1 MTVVAVVFW
10 VSVALILYTQVG
22 YGLLLALI
30 ARLATSRVSAG
41 ERSGGA
47 ATELTTEPTSDPAQK
62 LPKVSLIVAAYNEA
76 DVIGQRIA
84 NLRALDYPARLVEI
98 IVASDGST
106 DSTAAHARAA
116 GADVVLELVRGGKIR
131 AQDASVDVAAGDLLA
146 FSDANSEWQPDAL
159 GRLVGAFADPAV
171 GYVCGDVSFID
182 PDGSNQEGVY
192 WRYEM
197 WLRRLESGL
206 RSVTSG
212 NGAIYATRREAYLS
226 VDPLA
231 GHDLSFPFNMV
242 KRGWRAVYATDA
254 RATEKMAP
262 SIESEFSR
270 KRRMAR
276 RTWPTIWGSGL
287 ISPRGYDPLYALMIF
302 SHRLLRY
309 LAPFLHGI
317 ALVTSLVLTGHG
329 WVYVS
334 CAAAQVVFLLA
345 ALLAPLP
352 LIARLPERLPV
363 RRAMLIARYYLVTNW
378 ALAVGLWDWL
388 RGERSPHWETVE
400 GTR

>member
-1 MTVVAVVFW
+1 MTVVEIVFW
-10 VSVALILYTQVG
+10 VSVALIAYTQVG
-22 YGLLLALI
+22 YGLLLAVL
-30 ARLATSRVSAG
+30 ARLPRHATRAP
-41 ERSGGA
+41 A
-47 ATELTTEPTSDPAQK
+47 PTSADATGSRPLAVPGAQ

-76 DVIGQRIA
+76 DVIGRRVA
-84 NLRALDYPARLVEI
+84 NLRALDYPPELVEI

-116 GADVVLELVRGGKIR
+116 GADIVLELPRGGKIR
-131 AQDASVDVAAGDLLA
+131 AQDASVEVAGGALLA
-146 FSDANSEWQPDAL
+146 FSDANSEWQGDAL
-159 GRLVGAFADPAV
+159 ALLVDAFADPAV
-171 GYVCGDVSFID
+171 GYVCGDVTFTD

-226 VDPLA
+226 VNPLA

-242 KRGWRAVYATDA
+242 KRGWRAVYATQA
-254 RATEKMAP
+254 RASEKMAP
-262 SIESEFSR
+262 SIESEFAR

-309 LAPFLHGI
+309 LAPFLHGFALI
-317 ALVTSLVLTGHG
+317 ASLILIGRG
-329 WVYVS
+329 WVYVA
-334 CAAAQVVFLLA
+334 CAGVQVAFLIA

-352 LIARLPERLPV
+352 LISALPKRLPFSRL
-363 RRAMLIARYYLVTNW
+363 MLIARYYVVTNW
-378 ALAVGLWDWL
+378 ALAIGLWDWL
-388 RGERSPHWETVE
+388 RGERSPVWETVD

>member
-1 MTVVAVVFW
+1 MTFVEAVFW
-10 VSVALILYTQVG
+10 VSVALIVYTQVG
-22 YGLLLALI
+22 YGLLLAVI
-30 ARLATSRVSAG
+30 ARVWRRDSPIAAALA
-41 ERSGGA
+41 
-47 ATELTTEPTSDPAQK
+47 ELPR
-62 LPKVSLIVAAYNEA
+62 VSLIVAAYNEA
-76 DVIGQRIA
+76 EVIGQRVA
-84 NLRALDYPARLVEI
+84 NFRALAYPPELVEI
-98 IVASDGST
+98 IVACDGSS

-116 GADVVLELVRGGKIR
+116 GADVVLELPRGGKIR
-131 AQDASVDVAAGDLLA
+131 AQDASVEVASGALLA
-146 FSDANSEWQPDAL
+146 FSDANSEWQVDAL
-159 GRLVGAFADPAV
+159 RRLVNAFADPAI
-171 GYVCGDVSFID
+171 GYVCGDVTFTD

-197 WLRRLESGL
+197 WLRRLESRL

-212 NGAIYATRREAYLS
+212 NGAIYATRREAYLP

-242 KRGWRAVYATDA
+242 KRGWRAIYATDA
-254 RATEKMAP
+254 RACEKMAP

-309 LAPFLHGI
+309 LAPFLHGV
-317 ALVTSLVLTGHG
+317 ALVTSLILIGRG
-329 WVYVS
+329 WVYVA
-334 CAAAQVVFLLA
+334 CAAVQVAFLIA

-352 LIARLPERLPV
+352 PFSRLPKRLALS
-363 RRAMLIARYYLVTNW
+363 RLMLIARYYVVTNW
-378 ALAVGLWDWL
+378 ALAIGLWDWL
-388 RGERSPHWETVE
+388 RGQRSPVWETVD

>member
-1 MTVVAVVFW
+1 MTVVAAVFW
-10 VSVALILYTQVG
+10 VSLALLIYTQVG
-22 YGLLLALI
+22 YGVLLAVI
-30 ARLATSRVSAG
+30 ARLSRGSRRAL
-41 ERSGGA
+41 RSS
-47 ATELTTEPTSDPAQK
+47 ESLNE

-76 DVIGQRIA
+76 DVIGGRVA
-84 NLRALDYPARLVEI
+84 NLRALDYPPELVQI

-116 GADVVLELVRGGKIR
+116 GADVVLELPRGGKIR
-131 AQDASVDVAAGDLLA
+131 AQDASVQMASGALLA
-146 FSDANSEWQPDAL
+146 FSDANSEWQGDAL
-159 GRLVGAFADPAV
+159 RALVEAFAEPEV
-171 GYVCGDVSFID
+171 GYACGSVTFTGQ
-182 PDGSNQEGVY
+182 DGGNQEGVY

-212 NGAIYATRREAYLS
+212 NGAIYATRRESYLS

-242 KRGWRAVYATDA
+242 KRGWRAVYASDA
-254 RATEKMAP
+254 RAVEKMAP
-262 SIESEFSR
+262 SIESEFTR

-287 ISPRGYDPLYALMIF
+287 ISPRGYDPLYALMIL

-309 LAPFLHGI
+309 LAPFLHGVTLI
-317 ALVTSLVLTGHG
+317 TSLLLIGHG
-329 WVYVS
+329 WVYAI
-334 CAAAQVVFLLA
+334 AAGLQVALLLA
-345 ALLAPLP
+345 ALLAPPPPFGLLPKRLP
-352 LIARLPERLPV
+352 LARP
-363 RRAMLIARYYLVTNW
+363 MLIARYYLVTNL

-388 RGERSPHWETVE
+388 RGERSPVWETVD